1 MFDQAYLETTLMKPV
16 TETRSRVLKFAGAK
30 NFRDLGG
37 YRTEDGR
44 ALRWGL
50 LYRSD
55 GLHRLTHADLKALAA
70 LNLYTVVD
78 FRSEHETAREP
89 DRLPLGMGI
98 RHVKIPILDH
108 STKIWRQSHAE
119 FIKNIKSINPAH
131 DMIKANMEF
140 ATKFTD
146 EVKLFFRE
154 VLSAEGRPILFHCA
168 VGKDH
173 TGFIAAVLLLLLGV
187 PREHVLKDYLLTND
201 FLLPAFQRE
210 LTVLRILR
218 GRHYAAVVNGF
229 MEARAEYLNAGLD
242 TIDREFGSFANYLTA
257 GLRLEKSLVEKLRTV
272 YLE

>member
-1 MFDQAYLETTLMKPV
+1 
-16 TETRSRVLKFAGAK
+16 
-30 NFRDLGG
+30 LGG
-37 YRTEDGR
+37 YQTEDGR

-55 GLHRLTHADLKALAA
+55 GLHRLTHADLRSLAA

-89 DRLPLGMGI
+89 DRLPAEVGI

-108 STKIWRQSHAE
+108 STRAWRQSRTE
-119 FIKNIKSINPAH
+119 FIKNIKRIDPAH
-131 DMIKANMEF
+131 YMIKTNVEF
-140 ATKFTD
+140 ATKFTH

-168 VGKDH
+168 VGKDR
-173 TGFIAAVLLLLLGV
+173 TGFIAAVLLRLLGV
-187 PREHVLKDYLLTND
+187 SREHVLKDYLLTND

-218 GRHYAAVVNGF
+218 GRHFADVAKGF
-229 MEARAEYLNAGLD
+229 MEARAEYLTAGLD
-242 TIDREFGSFANYLTA
+242 TIDEEFGSFANYLTT
-257 GLRLEKSLVEKLRTV
+257 GLRLEKSLVEKLRAV